1 MNIKTM
7 SQEELKD
14 YINSRLEAGDILKD
28 ISEEHGVNR
37 NYISR
42 KLKDYTLD
50 RETKLYKLREIEVI
64 DGQVTTEELQRNYQ
78 EHQEEK
84 ETTKQLPSNYQV
96 TGELQLD
103 KSKINDLIELVEAKK
118 DIISMIEWYR
128 LNNTVI
134 EDNELKI
141 DLKEFTGDLQPRS
154 YKLYENVREAL
165 KDFTEKHKEY
175 KAQDIVNKAIM
186 EFITRYK

>member
-1 MNIKTM
+1 
-7 SQEELKD
+7 
-14 YINSRLEAGDILKD
+14 
-28 ISEEHGVNR
+28 
-37 NYISR
+37 
-42 KLKDYTLD
+42 
-50 RETKLYKLREIEVI
+50 
-64 DGQVTTEELQRNYQ
+64 
-78 EHQEEK
+78 
-84 ETTKQLPSNYQV
+84 
-96 TGELQLD
+96 
-103 KSKINDLIELVEAKK
+103 
-118 DIISMIEWYR
+118 MIEWYR

-175 KAQDIVNKAIM
+175 KAQDIINKAIM